1 MKKILMQ
8 YFWILSIGAGLILL
22 MFLLDINKQPNILED
37 LKEELKKVEQ
47 QESVLTESEKQLEK
61 EATEKEWKE
70 VDNNTTK

>member
-1 MKKILMQ
+1 MQ

>member
-1 MKKILMQ
+1 MQ

-22 MFLLDINKQPNILED
+22 MFLLNINKKPKILED